1 MSTRRLFLLA
11 VPALALVAA
20 CFSEPSYPGDQVL
33 GTFRFTAT
41 LDRQRTNCPVVGA
54 DAGVLDGGFALIEGS
69 GTAFTFDGTF
79 SRVADGGT
87 GWFTL
92 QGFSRDAGYDIAAQ
106 TVESRHRAALPVQ
119 GCAGAQMDET
129 LRAVLLSNSQ
139 NAAVGRRCSGLGD
152 GGIPVD
158 PDAGILPPGPNENGY
173 DVERA
178 CGTLTDEFVPGTN
191 PACKPCAAVYTVEG
205 ERLKQ

>member
-1 MSTRRLFLLA
+1 MSTRRLLLLA
-11 VPALALVAA
+11 APALALGAA
-20 CFSEPSYPGDQVL
+20 CFSEPSYPGNQVL

-54 DAGVLDGGFALIEGS
+54 DAGVDGGFALVEGS
-69 GTAFTFDGTF
+69 GTTFTFDGTF
-79 SRVADGGT
+79 SRDADGGA

-106 TVESRHRAALPVQ
+106 TVESKHRASLPVT
-119 GCAGAQMDET
+119 GCPGAQLDET

-139 NAAVGRRCSGLGD
+139 DTAVGRRCSGLGD
-152 GGIPVD
+152 GGTPPVD
-158 PDAGILPPGPNENGY
+158 PDAGIVPPGANENGY

-178 CGTLTDEFVPGTN
+178 CGTLTDDFLPGSNT
-191 PACKPCAAVYTVEG
+191 ACTPCAAVYSLEG

>member
-1 MSTRRLFLLA
+1 MPLRRLALLTL
-11 VPALALVAA
+11 PALALGTA

-33 GTFRFTAT
+33 GTFRFTAN
-41 LDRQRTNCPVVGA
+41 LDRQRSNCPVVAA
-54 DAGVLDGGFALIEGS
+54 DAGVVDGGFALVEGS
-69 GTAFTFDGTF
+69 GTSFTFEGTF
-79 SRVADGGT
+79 SRDADGGT

-106 TVESRHRAALPVQ
+106 SVVSTHRAALPVE
-119 GCAGAQMDET
+119 GCSGAEMEET
-129 LRAVLLSNSQ
+129 LNAVLLSNSQ

-158 PDAGILPPGPNENGY
+158 RDAGILPAGPNENGY

-178 CGTLTDEFVPGTN
+178 CGTLTDNFIPGTN
-191 PACKPCAAVYTVEG
+191 VACKSCAAVFTVEG
-205 ERLKQ
+205 ERVKQ

>member
-1 MSTRRLFLLA
+1 MSSRRLFLLS

-33 GTFRFTAT
+33 GTFRFSAT

-54 DAGVLDGGFALIEGS
+54 DAGVLDGGFALAEGG
-69 GTAFTFDGTF
+69 GTSFTFDGTF
-79 SRVADGGT
+79 SRLADGGS

-92 QGFSRDAGYDIAAQ
+92 QGFSRDAGYDDAAQ
-106 TVESRHRAALPVQ
+106 AVMSTHRATLPVA

-139 NAAVGRRCSGLGD
+139 NAAVGRSCGPLAD

-158 PDAGILPPGPNENGY
+158 RDAGIIPPGPNENGY

-178 CGTLTDEFVPGTN
+178 CGTLTDDFIPAAST
-191 PACKPCAAVYTVEG
+191 ACKPCTAVYTVEG